1 MPASRRRSKN
11 RRSRRSSSGSARR
24 RTSRRT
30 RTRGSGLESCSRPSG
45 RWPSTTSTRAHPTR
59 TSCSRPTSKIG
70 PRSPRTGANFRRIEW
85 NDSDSSPEAKPYSR
99 HSHPWARERGIM
111 EFRNERTWQ
120 NAIEMN
126 RTEEFHAAY
135 EAAVDKVRADFGQK
149 HPMII
154 GGQEVWSKTTF
165 PDTSPADT
173 KLVLGQFQ
181 KGGRTHAKEAVKAA
195 KAAFAQWSGTAY
207 ADRVH
212 LVQRAADLIS
222 QGKFALAALMSFE
235 NGKNRYEAKA
245 DVDEAT
251 DLMRWYA
258 AEMLRNQGYERPMGT
273 FLPGETTRSILKP
286 YGVWAV
292 VAPFNFVTGPGV
304 TVAQELLDHPD
315 VDGFVFTGSRAVG
328 MKALQ
333 TFTRTRP
340 KPIITEMGGKNPAI
354 VTASADLDKAA
365 IGVMRAAFGYGG
377 QKCSA
382 CSRVLVD
389 KGVKD
394 AFVAKLLSETEKIK
408 VGDPTVRDVYL
419 GPVINEAAVATY
431 ENAIAEI
438 QRSKGKILSGGK
450 ALKGTGHFV
459 EPTIVDGLPR
469 DHRINKE
476 ELFVPILSIVP
487 VDGLEDA
494 IQVANDVD
502 YGLTAG
508 IFSREPAEIR
518 QFFVDVQAGVL
529 YANRTAGA
537 TTGAVVGVQPFG
549 GWKMSGISG
558 KSAGGHHYL
567 HQFLREQ
574 SQSEYS

>member
-1 MPASRRRSKN
+1 
-11 RRSRRSSSGSARR
+11 
-24 RTSRRT
+24 
-30 RTRGSGLESCSRPSG
+30 
-45 RWPSTTSTRAHPTR
+45 
-59 TSCSRPTSKIG
+59 
-70 PRSPRTGANFRRIEW
+70 
-85 NDSDSSPEAKPYSR
+85 
-99 HSHPWARERGIM
+99 M

-120 NAIEMN
+120 NAVEMN
-126 RTEEFHAAY
+126 KTEEFHAAY

-154 GGQEVWSKTTF
+154 GGQEVWATSTF
-165 PDTSPADT
+165 KDTSPADT
-173 KLVLGQFQ
+173 KLVLGLFQ
-181 KGGRTHAKEAVKAA
+181 KGGRAHAKQAIKAA
-195 KAAFAQWSGTAY
+195 KAAFPQWSTTAY
-207 ADRVH
+207 PDRVR

-222 QGKFALAALMSFE
+222 ERKFALAALMSFE
-235 NGKNRYEAKA
+235 NGKNRYEAMA
-245 DVDEAT
+245 DVDEAA

-258 AEMLRNQGYERPMGT
+258 AEVLRNQGYERAMGQ
-273 FLPGETTRSILKP
+273 FLPGETARSILKP

-292 VAPFNFVTGPGV
+292 VAPFNFPLAIAAGMSTGALITGNTVVFKPASDTPFMGLRLAELLRDAGLPAGVFNFVTGPGA
-304 TVAQELLDHPD
+304 TVGQELVDNPD

-354 VTASADLDKAA
+354 ITASADLDKAA
-365 IGVMRAAFGYGG
+365 IGVLRAAFGYGG

-389 KGVKD
+389 RSVKD
-394 AFVAKLLSETEKIK
+394 AFLAKLLAETEKIK
-408 VGDPTVRDVYL
+408 VGDPIVRDVYL

-431 ENAIAEI
+431 VNAIGEI
-438 QRSKGKILSGGK
+438 KRSNGKVLSGGK
-450 ALKGTGHFV
+450 TLKGSGHFV

-476 ELFVPILSIVP
+476 ELFVPILSIIE
-487 VDGLEDA
+487 VDNLDDA
-494 IQVANDVD
+494 IEVANDVD

-508 IFSREPAEIR
+508 IFSREPADVR
-518 QFFVDVQAGVL
+518 QFFSGVQAGVM
-529 YANRTAGA
+529 YANRAAGA

-558 KSAGGHHYL
+558 KAAGGHSYL
-567 HQFLREQ
+567 PQFLREQ
-574 SQSEYS
+574 SQSEYAGA

>member
-1 MPASRRRSKN
+1 MV
-11 RRSRRSSSGSARR
+11 
-24 RTSRRT
+24 
-30 RTRGSGLESCSRPSG
+30 
-45 RWPSTTSTRAHPTR
+45 
-59 TSCSRPTSKIG
+59 
-70 PRSPRTGANFRRIEW
+70 
-85 NDSDSSPEAKPYSR
+85 
-99 HSHPWARERGIM
+99 

-120 NAIEMN
+120 NAIEMGK
-126 RTEEFHAAY
+126 TEEFHAAY
-135 EAAVDKVRADFGQK
+135 EAAVDKVRSDFGQT

-154 GGQEVWSKTTF
+154 GGQEVRASSTF
-165 PDTSPADT
+165 KDTSPADT
-173 KLVLGQFQ
+173 KLVLGLFQ
-181 KGGRTHAKEAVKAA
+181 KGGRAHAKQAVAAA
-195 KAAFAQWSGTAY
+195 KAAFPQWSATPY
-207 ADRVH
+207 TDRVR
-212 LVQRAADLIS
+212 LVQRAAELIS
-222 QGKFALAALMSFE
+222 QRKFALAALMSFE
-235 NGKNRYEAKA
+235 NGKNRYEAMA
-245 DVDEAT
+245 DIDEAA

-258 AEMLRNQGYERPMGT
+258 AEMLRNQGYERPMGQ

-292 VAPFNFVTGPGV
+292 VAPFNFPLAIAAGMSTGALITGNTVVFKPASDTPLMGLRLAEALREAGLPAGVFNFITGPGA
-304 TVAQELLDHPD
+304 TVGQELVDHPD
-315 VDGFVFTGSRAVG
+315 VDGFIFTGSRAVG

-354 VTASADLDKAA
+354 ITASADLDKAA

-389 KGVKD
+389 KRVKE
-394 AFVAKLLSETEKIK
+394 AFVAKLLSETEKVK

-419 GPVINEAAVATY
+419 GPVINAAAVATF

-438 QRSKGKILSGGK
+438 KRSKGAIITGGK
-450 ALKGTGHFV
+450 ALKGNGHFV

-469 DHRINKE
+469 EHRINRE
-476 ELFVPILSIVP
+476 ELFVPIVSIVP
-487 VDGLEDA
+487 VDGVEDA
-494 IQVANDVD
+494 IRVANEVD

-508 IFSREPAEIR
+508 IFSREPAEVR
-518 QFFVDVQAGVL
+518 RFLAEVQAGVL

-558 KSAGGHHYL
+558 KSAGGHDYL
-567 HQFLREQ
+567 PQFMREQ
-574 SQSEYS
+574 SQSEYA